1 MGKEEIIMGFYNSF
15 KMRYLTTKVNKNLK
29 KDKNLQEELQKNSE
43 FKNLHKGQRCFIV
56 GNGPSLKDED
66 LSTLKEEVVFTVNKI
81 ANLPQFNEM
90 KTNYH
95 FWADPAF
102 FALSPDNEEDLELVK
117 TFFAIRTEA
126 NNPICF
132 LPSFAGDFIKNFNV
146 KEKLNIRIY
155 SAQLPFLDGENQE
168 IDFTKPTFGYQNVV
182 QFAIAM
188 AIYMGFS
195 EIYLLGC
202 DSTGLIS
209 TIQAYL
215 NEEVSEFAY
224 NVSENEKKFLKKMA
238 ENREHGIESDFL
250 GWARILHLYGELY
263 RYCSNRNVKLVNCSS
278 KTIVDSI
285 PRESLTDVLKRG
297 NNDK

>member
-1 MGKEEIIMGFYNSF
+1 MGKEEIIMGFYNSV
-15 KMRYLTTKVNKNLK
+15 KMKYQTTRVNKKFK
-29 KDKNLQEELQKNSE
+29 KDKKLQEELQKNAE

-81 ANLPQFNEM
+81 ANHPQFEAM
-90 KTNYH
+90 KSNYH

-102 FALSPDNEEDLELVK
+102 FALSPDSEEDLELVK
-117 TFFAIRTEA
+117 TFFAIKTEE

-132 LPSFAGDFIKNFNV
+132 LPSFAGKFIENFNV
-146 KEKLNIRIY
+146 KEKLNIRTY
-155 SAQLPFLDGENQE
+155 SAPFPFMDGEKRE
-168 IDFTKPTFGYQNVV
+168 IDFTKPTLSYQNVV

-188 AIYMGFS
+188 AVYMGFS

-238 ENREHGIESDFL
+238 ENRERGIESDFL

-278 KTIVDSI
+278 KTIIDSI
-285 PRESLTDVLKRG
+285 PRESLTNVLKKER
-297 NNDK
+297 